1 MAGLVGE
8 AAEALSAFQHSFM
21 FLSRRLPLS
30 ALADLCRTLRHYL
43 GAGLTLRD
51 VFRQQAAKGRP
62 AVRPMAARI
71 SAGVE
76 SGESLDDLLR
86 KETALLPPL
95 FVALATVGEQT
106 GMLPEVFRELE
117 KYYLFQERLR
127 KQFLAQIAWP
137 AFQLFTAI
145 LVITFLIWI
154 LGIITQTNPGSKG
167 FDPIGLGTGAGPAI
181 GFFCSAWGLIGAVLV
196 LYVLGKRMLRQGLL
210 DGLLLRLPVLGPCLE
225 ALALTRFCLALRLT
239 LETAMPIARALRL
252 SFRATGNDAFAAVSE
267 IAERS
272 VKSGDELTVAL
283 AKTRLFPEQFRHVLA
298 VGEESGRLTD
308 VLEHQGDQYAE
319 ESERRMKALAA
330 AAAWGVWLIVAGL
343 IVFCIFRIAL
353 SYIGMI
359 DAAAEGRF

>member
-1 MAGLVGE
+1 
-8 AAEALSAFQHSFM
+8 M

-62 AVRPMAARI
+62 GVRPMAARI
-71 SAGVE
+71 SEGVE

-117 KYYLFQERLR
+117 KYFLFQDRLR
-127 KQFLAQIAWP
+127 KQFLMQIAWP
-137 AFQLFTAI
+137 AFQLFAAI
-145 LVITFLIWI
+145 LVITGLIFI
-154 LGIITQTNPGSKG
+154 LGILANPGSKG
-167 FDPIGLGTGAGPAI
+167 FDPIGLGTGPGPAM

-196 LYVLGKRMLRQGLL
+196 MYILGKRLLRQGLL
-210 DGLLLRLPVLGPCLE
+210 DGLLLRVPILGPCLE

-330 AAAWGVWLIVAGL
+330 AAAWGVWLVVAGI

>member
-1 MAGLVGE
+1 
-8 AAEALSAFQHSFM
+8 
-21 FLSRRLPLS
+21 
-30 ALADLCRTLRHYL
+30 
-43 GAGLTLRD
+43 
-51 VFRQQAAKGRP
+51 
-62 AVRPMAARI
+62 MAARI

-117 KYYLFQERLR
+117 KYYLFQDRLR

-137 AFQLFTAI
+137 AFQLFAAI
-145 LVITFLIWI
+145 LVITGLIFI
-154 LGIITQTNPGSKG
+154 LGILANPGSKG
-167 FDPIGLGTGAGPAI
+167 FDPIGLGTGPGPAL

-196 LYVLGKRMLRQGLL
+196 MYVLGKRLLRQGLL

-283 AKTRLFPEQFRHVLA
+283 AKTRVFPEQFRHVIA

-308 VLEHQGDQYAE
+308 VLEQQGDQYAE

-330 AAAWGVWLIVAGL
+330 AAAWGVWLIVAGI